1 MDFNRVDIKSPVR
14 IRWINGKEINKNLL
28 SSQLPPF
35 IFLNIPWL
43 EIQPSYENPMKVTLP
58 IVYIHKTWYFWSVDT
73 ECSAELKIEGIKGGE
88 DWRMRET

>member
-14 IRWINGKEINKNLL
+14 IRWINGKEIKKNLL

-43 EIQPSYENPMKVTLP
+43 EIQPSYENPMKANLA
-58 IVYIHKTWYFWSVDT
+58 IVYIHKTWNISDQLTQNV
-73 ECSAELKIEGIKGGE
+73 
-88 DWRMRET
+88 RQN